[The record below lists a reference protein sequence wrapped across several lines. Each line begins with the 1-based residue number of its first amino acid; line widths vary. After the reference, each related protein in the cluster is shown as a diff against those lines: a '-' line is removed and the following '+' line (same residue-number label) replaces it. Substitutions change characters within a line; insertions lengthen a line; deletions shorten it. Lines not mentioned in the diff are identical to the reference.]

1 MLCCSWYKTLDYIY
15 LQAYKSGLRYPRYV
29 FLTYGTYEPRWWE
42 VPGEEF
48 GTSSGCN
55 SHNVAKTLEF
65 SLAATHFPSQPFP
78 VNTSFESEP
87 EQEILRLSDDQRNHS
102 YHFPFSADAELYH
115 QCYDA
120 TLTLALALNK
130 TIAAGLQLLNDN
142 FDINVLTDLIEES
155 NFIGLSVCLYLRVMD
170 CLHPLLHVYNYV
182 AGSSSLR

>member
-1 MLCCSWYKTLDYIY
+1 M
-15 LQAYKSGLRYPRYV
+15 